1 MIKPLRDYVV
11 LEKLPEEKKVGS
23 IIIATAKDNESAV
36 ANVIAVGPGYTD
48 KDGNKVTVEV
58 KVGDKVIFNEG
69 YAVRKEKLDGEEVL
83 IMSENDIL
91 AVVED

>member
-58 KVGDKVIFNEG
+58 KVCDKVIYKKYSTTDYEEQG
-69 YAVRKEKLDGEEVL
+69 KKLML
-83 IMSENDIL
+83 IKDQDII
-91 AVVED
+91 AIVD

>member
-23 IIIATAKDNESAV
+23 IIIPNAKDNESAV

-58 KVGDKVIFNEG
+58 KVGDKVIYKKYSTTDYEEQG
-69 YAVRKEKLDGEEVL
+69 KKLML
-83 IMSENDIL
+83 IKDQDII
-91 AVVED
+91 AIVD

>member
-58 KVGDKVIFNEG
+58 KVGDKVI
-69 YAVRKEKLDGEEVL
+69 YKKYSTTDYEEQGKKQ
-83 IMSENDIL
+83 DII
-91 AVVED
+91 AIVD

>member
-48 KDGNKVTVEV
+48 KDGNKITVEV
-58 KVGDKVIFNEG
+58 KVGDKVIYKKYSTTDYEEQG
-69 YAVRKEKLDGEEVL
+69 KKLML
-83 IMSENDIL
+83 IKDQDII
-91 AVVED
+91 AIVD

>member
-58 KVGDKVIFNEG
+58 NVGDKVIYKKYSTTDYEEQG
-69 YAVRKEKLDGEEVL
+69 KKLML
-83 IMSENDIL
+83 IKDQDII
-91 AVVED
+91 AIVD